1 MMVVDYE
8 IGRMKTIQED
18 LVERKQKC
26 ILFVQACV
34 NNDMSKKKLIKRE
47 KESVFNTSV

>member
-8 IGRMKTIQED
+8 IGRMKTLQED

-34 NNDMSKKKLIKRE
+34 NNDMSKKINKERE
-47 KESVFNTSV
+47 RECL